1 MGAEGQRYCDV
12 LASRL
17 NFPNFITDMSTVFTY
32 LDPPEEK
39 LFFTRKDDSDPRM
52 GDLVMRGE
60 ANVTDEIA
68 VGIVGVPT
76 DEGVKR
82 NGGRVGAKDAPDAI
96 RAEFYKRTPFVI
108 GKEKSPSSVPVFDF
122 GNIKI
127 GKTLEETHNRL
138 SETVQTLVA
147 AGIVPIVLG
156 GGHDIAYP
164 NFVGFSSGKK
174 NVGVINIDTHLD
186 FRKPIPKRNSG
197 TSFRQ
202 MLDHPS
208 SALNAMNLVE
218 VGIQSFANAAD
229 HYSELVERGATV
241 FSLRDVR
248 NEGVTKTLDLAY
260 ELATASVDS
269 LYVSFDM
276 DVVHSADAPGVSAP
290 LPTGFTAEEFL
301 TAALFAGKRRK
312 TKLIDIV
319 ELNPKFDVD
328 ARTAKLAAL
337 SMMYFLTG
345 FANR

>member
-1 MGAEGQRYCDV
+1 
-12 LASRL
+12 
-17 NFPNFITDMSTVFTY
+17 MSTIFTH
-32 LDPPEEK
+32 LDPPDEK
-39 LFFTRKDDSDPRM
+39 LFFSRKDTSDPRM
-52 GDLVMRGE
+52 GDLVLRGE
-60 ANVTDEIA
+60 KNFTDDVA

-82 NGGRVGAKDAPDAI
+82 NGGRVGAKEGPDAI
-96 RAEFYKRTPFVI
+96 RTEFYKRTPFVI

-122 GNIKI
+122 GNILI
-127 GKTLEETHNRL
+127 GKTLEETHGRL
-138 SETVQTLVA
+138 TETVQTLVT
-147 AGIVPIVLG
+147 AGIIPIVLG

-164 NFVGFSSGKK
+164 NFAGFSAGKK

-186 FRKPIPKRNSG
+186 YRKPIPKRNSG

-218 VGIQSFANAAD
+218 VGIQSFANAED
-229 HYSELVERGATV
+229 HYMELVERGATV

-248 NEGVTKTLDLAY
+248 TDGITKTLDLAY

-269 LYVSFDM
+269 LYMSFDL

-319 ELNPKFDVD
+319 ELNPKYDVD
-328 ARTAKLAAL
+328 GKTAKLAAL
-337 SMMYFLTG
+337 AMMYFLTG

>member
-1 MGAEGQRYCDV
+1 
-12 LASRL
+12 
-17 NFPNFITDMSTVFTY
+17 MSTIFTH
-32 LDPPEEK
+32 LDLPDEK
-39 LFFTRKDDSDPRM
+39 LFFSRKDTSDPRM
-52 GDLVMRGE
+52 GDLVLRGE
-60 ANVTDEIA
+60 KNFTDDVT
-68 VGIVGVPT
+68 VGIIGVPT

-82 NGGRVGAKDAPDAI
+82 NGGRIGAREGPDAI
-96 RAEFYKRTPFVI
+96 RTEFYKRTPFVI
-108 GKEKSPSSVPVFDF
+108 GKEKSPSLVPMFDF

-127 GKTLEETHNRL
+127 GKSLEETHGRL
-138 SETVQTLVA
+138 TETVQTLVN

-164 NFVGFSSGKK
+164 NFAGFSSGKK

-186 FRKPIPKRNSG
+186 YRKPIPKRNSG

-218 VGIQSFANAAD
+218 VGIQSFANAED
-229 HYSELVERGATV
+229 HYMELVERGATV

-248 NEGVTKTLDLAY
+248 TDGITKTLDLAY

-269 LYVSFDM
+269 LYISFDL

-319 ELNPKFDVD
+319 ELNPKYDVD
-328 ARTAKLAAL
+328 GKTAKLAAL
-337 SMMYFLTG
+337 AMMYFLTG

>member
-1 MGAEGQRYCDV
+1 
-12 LASRL
+12 
-17 NFPNFITDMSTVFTY
+17 MSTVFTY

-82 NGGRVGAKDAPDAI
+82 NGGRTGAKDAPDAI

-127 GKTLEETHNRL
+127 GKTLEETHGRL
-138 SETVQTLVA
+138 TETVQTLIA

-208 SALNAMNLVE
+208 SALNAMNFVE

-229 HYSELVERGATV
+229 HYSELTERGATV

-319 ELNPKFDVD
+319 ELNPKYDVD
-328 ARTAKLAAL
+328 SRTAKLAAL
-337 SMMYFLTG
+337 AMMYFLTG

>member
-1 MGAEGQRYCDV
+1 M

-17 NFPNFITDMSTVFTY
+17 NFPNFIQTMSTVFTY
-32 LDPPEEK
+32 LDPPDEK
-39 LFFTRKDDSDPRM
+39 LFFSRKDDSDPRM

-82 NGGRVGAKDAPDAI
+82 NGGRVGAKDGPDAI

-122 GNIKI
+122 GDIKI

-164 NFVGFSSGKK
+164 NFTGFSAGKK

-248 NEGVTKTLDLAY
+248 NDGITKTLELAY

-319 ELNPKFDVD
+319 ELNPKYDVD

-337 SMMYFLTG
+337 AMMYFLTG

>member
-1 MGAEGQRYCDV
+1 
-12 LASRL
+12 
-17 NFPNFITDMSTVFTY
+17 MSTVFTY
-32 LDPPEEK
+32 HDPPEEK
-39 LFFTRKDDSDPRM
+39 LFFSRKDDSDPRM
-52 GDLVMRGE
+52 GDLVLRGE

-82 NGGRVGAKDAPDAI
+82 NGGRTGAKDAPDAI

-127 GKTLEETHNRL
+127 GKTLEETHGRL
-138 SETVQTLVA
+138 TETVQTLIA

-208 SALNAMNLVE
+208 SALNAMNFVE

-229 HYSELVERGATV
+229 HYSELTERGATV

-319 ELNPKFDVD
+319 ELNPKYDVD
-328 ARTAKLAAL
+328 SRTAKLAAL
-337 SMMYFLTG
+337 AMMYFLTG

>member
-1 MGAEGQRYCDV
+1 
-12 LASRL
+12 
-17 NFPNFITDMSTVFTY
+17 MSTVFTY
-32 LDPPEEK
+32 LDPPDES
-39 LFFTRKDDSDPRM
+39 LFFSRKDDSDPRM
-52 GDLVMRGE
+52 GDLVLRGE
-60 ANVTDEIA
+60 KNFSDEITI
-68 VGIVGVPT
+68 GIVGVPT

-82 NGGRVGAKDAPDAI
+82 NGGRVGAKEGPDAI
-96 RAEFYKRTPFVI
+96 RAEFYKRTPFVL
-108 GKEKSPSSVPVFDF
+108 GKERSPSSIPIFDF
-122 GNIKI
+122 GNVKI
-127 GKTLEETHNRL
+127 GKSLEETHSRL
-138 SETVQTLVA
+138 TDTVQTLVG
-147 AGIVPIVLG
+147 AGIIPIVLG

-164 NFVGFSSGKK
+164 NFLGFSAKKK

-202 MLDHPS
+202 MLDHPA

-248 NEGVTKTLDLAY
+248 SEGITKTLDLAY
-260 ELATASVDS
+260 ELAAASIDS

-319 ELNPKFDVD
+319 EVNPKYDVD
-328 ARTAKLAAL
+328 SRTSKLAAL
-337 SMMYFLTG
+337 AMMYFLTG

>member
-1 MGAEGQRYCDV
+1 M

-17 NFPNFITDMSTVFTY
+17 NFPNFTSVMGSVFTY
-32 LDPPEEK
+32 LDPPDEK
-39 LFFTRKDDSDPRM
+39 LFFSRKDDSDPRM
-52 GDLVMRGE
+52 GDLVLRGE
-60 ANVTDEIA
+60 AKVTDEIA
-68 VGIVGVPT
+68 VGIIGVPT

-82 NGGRVGAKDAPDAI
+82 NGGRVGAKDGPDAI
-96 RAEFYKRTPFVI
+96 RAEFYKKTPFVI
-108 GKEKSPSSVPVFDF
+108 GKDASPSAVPVFDF
-122 GNIKI
+122 GNVKI
-127 GKTLEETHNRL
+127 GKTLEETHTRL
-138 SETVQTLVA
+138 SETVQTLAA

-164 NFVGFSSGKK
+164 NFVGFSSGKR

-186 FRKPIPKRNSG
+186 YRKPIPKRNSG

-248 NEGVTKTLDLAY
+248 AEGVAKTLDLAY

-269 LYVSFDM
+269 LYMSFDL
-276 DVVHSADAPGVSAP
+276 DVVHSTDAPGVSAP

-319 ELNPKFDVD
+319 EMNPKYDVD
-328 ARTAKLAAL
+328 GRTAKLAAL
-337 SMMYFLTG
+337 AMMYFLTG

>member
-1 MGAEGQRYCDV
+1 
-12 LASRL
+12 
-17 NFPNFITDMSTVFTY
+17 MSTVFTY
-32 LDPPEEK
+32 LDPPNEK
-39 LFFTRKDDSDPRM
+39 LFFSRKDDSDPRM
-52 GDLVMRGE
+52 GDLVLRGE

-82 NGGRVGAKDAPDAI
+82 NGGRIGAKDGPDAI

-122 GNIKI
+122 GNIKV

-229 HYSELVERGATV
+229 HYSELIERGATV

-248 NEGVTKTLDLAY
+248 NDGITKTLELAY

-319 ELNPKFDVD
+319 ELNPKYDVD

-337 SMMYFLTG
+337 AMMYFLTG

>member
-1 MGAEGQRYCDV
+1 
-12 LASRL
+12 
-17 NFPNFITDMSTVFTY
+17 MSTVFTY

-39 LFFTRKDDSDPRM
+39 LFFSRKDDSDPRM
-52 GDLVMRGE
+52 GDLVLRGE

-82 NGGRVGAKDAPDAI
+82 NGGRTGAKDAPDAI

-127 GKTLEETHNRL
+127 GKTLEETHGRL
-138 SETVQTLVA
+138 TETVQTLIA

-208 SALNAMNLVE
+208 SALNAMNFVE

-229 HYSELVERGATV
+229 HYSELTERGATV

-319 ELNPKFDVD
+319 ELNPKYDVD
-328 ARTAKLAAL
+328 SRTAKLAAL
-337 SMMYFLTG
+337 AMMYFLTG

>member
-1 MGAEGQRYCDV
+1 
-12 LASRL
+12 
-17 NFPNFITDMSTVFTY
+17 MSTVFTY
-32 LDPPEEK
+32 LDPPDEK
-39 LFFTRKDDSDPRM
+39 LFFSRKDDSDPRM
-52 GDLVMRGE
+52 GDLVLRGE

-82 NGGRVGAKDAPDAI
+82 NGGRIGAKDGPDAI

-122 GNIKI
+122 GNIKV

-138 SETVQTLVA
+138 TETVQTLVA

-164 NFVGFSSGKK
+164 NFVGFSAGKR

-208 SALNAMNLVE
+208 SALNAMNFVE

-269 LYVSFDM
+269 LYISFDM

-319 ELNPKFDVD
+319 ELNPKFDID

-337 SMMYFLTG
+337 AMMYFLTG
-345 FANR
+345 

>member
-1 MGAEGQRYCDV
+1 
-12 LASRL
+12 
-17 NFPNFITDMSTVFTY
+17 MSTVFTY

-39 LFFTRKDDSDPRM
+39 LFFSRKDDSDPRM
-52 GDLVMRGE
+52 GDLVLRGE

-82 NGGRVGAKDAPDAI
+82 NGGRTGAKDAPDAI

-127 GKTLEETHNRL
+127 GKTLEETHGRL
-138 SETVQTLVA
+138 TETVQTLIA

-208 SALNAMNLVE
+208 SALNAMNFVE

-229 HYSELVERGATV
+229 HYSELTERGATV

-319 ELNPKFDVD
+319 ELNPKYDVD
-328 ARTAKLAAL
+328 SRTAKLAAL
-337 SMMYFLTG
+337 AMMYFLTG
-345 FANR
+345 FAHR